1 MGKPLYAVRIAK
13 LRNSKKLTQQ
23 QLADLL
29 GLTRGRINNYEQ
41 GTREPDYETLEKIA
55 DFFNTTTDYL
65 LGRDMKSTE
74 KSRYHSP
81 DQATDDP
88 ELQKR
93 FAERAE
99 YYKVAEEAAD
109 AKIPP
114 DKIRKFLE
122 LFKDSNDK

>member
-1 MGKPLYAVRIAK
+1 MTFGERLSA
-13 LRNSKKLTQQ
+13 LREKKGLTQIE
-23 QLADLL
+23 LADLTKISRSRL
-29 GLTRGRINNYEQ
+29 SLYEIDK
-41 GTREPDYETLEKIA
+41 REPDLETVKQLA
-55 DFFNTTTDYL
+55 NFFDVSTDYL
-65 LGRDMKSTE
+65 LGRDMKPTE
-74 KSRYHSP
+74 KSRYHTP

-99 YYKVAEEAAD
+99 YYKVADEAAD